1 VIVWSVVT
9 SKAMENPT
17 AITTPSGENIPMP
30 NPPISEQSVPVQIQS
45 ATVPSAVPATATAH
59 HGYLLVVAVVVA
71 IVASHHNIM
80 IDGCPLTILLYC
92 IVSHTLQSTS
102 CSSNSSST
110 AEACPRT
117 ESRGC
122 ATLSRPGTVPML
134 LPPVIQHMWLCGGLM
149 LSRPPPLIL
158 PSLIITYHYQ
168 CHPQC
173 HYYHTCLSGED
184 GVLRQAADLQRVP
197 RHNEE
202 LQSAIV
208 R

>member
-1 VIVWSVVT
+1 MIKSSSESLTNNCKILCDRVTSLT

-59 HGYLLVVAVVVA
+59 HGYLLVVAVVVVVA
-71 IVASHHNIM
+71 IAIASHHNIM

-92 IVSHTLQSTS
+92 IVSLQSTS

-134 LPPVIQHMWLCGGLM
+134 LPPVIQHM
-149 LSRPPPLIL
+149 
-158 PSLIITYHYQ
+158 
-168 CHPQC
+168 
-173 HYYHTCLSGED
+173 
-184 GVLRQAADLQRVP
+184 
-197 RHNEE
+197 
-202 LQSAIV
+202 
-208 R
+208 